1 MILQVKRIRNRKNV
15 QVNLRNRAVN
25 KYYKS
30 TIKTLTKKGKQLLMT
45 YEIQPSESLYVEIQ
59 QVSRLL
65 MSKMDK
71 AVKKNV
77 LQINAA
83 SRYKSTYVSLLKAKA
98 ILL

>member
-15 QVNLRNRAVN
+15 NVNLRNKLVN

-30 TIKTLTKKGKQLLMT
+30 TIKTLTKKGKNLLIE
-45 YEIQPSESLYVEIQ
+45 YKSQASQILLLEIQ

-65 MSKMDK
+65 ISKIDK
-71 AVKKNV
+71 AVKKGI

-83 SRYKSTYVSLLKAKA
+83 SRYKSTYVA
-98 ILL
+98 ILKDNKIIL